1 MQELFPGGYTLLHDS
16 APPHTAASTKAFLQ
30 REGVKVENHPPES
43 PDLNMI
49 ETAFSLLKSRVS
61 FPIRIFKKNFEQSVK
76 IQVTELNPTTMDELI
91 SAIHSSWLE
100 RLTLL
105 TCQKLILRMPRRMQ
119 EVLRVR
125 GSPTRIN

>member
-30 REGVKVENHPPES
+30 REGVKVETHPPES

-61 FPIRIFKKNFEQSVK
+61 FPIRIFKKKLRTICQ
-76 IQVTELNPTTMDELI
+76 NPGDRAE
-91 SAIHSSWLE
+91 SDDH
-100 RLTLL
+100 
-105 TCQKLILRMPRRMQ
+105 
-119 EVLRVR
+119 
-125 GSPTRIN
+125 G